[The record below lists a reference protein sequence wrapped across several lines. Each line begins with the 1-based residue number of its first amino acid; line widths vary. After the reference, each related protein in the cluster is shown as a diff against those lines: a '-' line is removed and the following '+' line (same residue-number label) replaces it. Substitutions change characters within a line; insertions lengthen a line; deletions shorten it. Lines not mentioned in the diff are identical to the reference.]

1 LNQFINPKHENSLK
15 AFKMKNPFNV
25 KAINQIGVI
34 VKDAVASAKMLES
47 ILGIGPFQILK
58 RPPEEIIYKGKK
70 QTFQITNG
78 LAFLGSTQ
86 IELIEVVSGDCCQAE
101 FLRRTGGGLH
111 HIGLFVDD
119 MDEELAKAKERGID
133 VLQTGTA
140 VGAIRWAYL
149 DTEEKYGLVIELMQL
164 GKKKKKKS

>member
-1 LNQFINPKHENSLK
+1 MYVRIPTNNSSEVSK
-15 AFKMKNPFNV
+15 VKEPFNV
-25 KAINQIGVI
+25 KNINQIGVI
-34 VKDAVASAKMLES
+34 VKDARAAAKLLES
-47 ILGIGPFQILK
+47 IFRIGPFQILE
-58 RPPEEIIYKGKK
+58 RPLEEIIYKGKK

-78 LAFLGSTQ
+78 LAFLGATQ
-86 IELIEVVSGDCCQAE
+86 IELIQVISGECCQAE

-119 MDEELAKAKERGID
+119 MDEELVKAKEHGIEI
-133 VLQTGTA
+133 LQTGTA

-149 DTEEKYGLVIELMQL
+149 DTEAKYGIVIELMQL